1 MPEDVVAPLVD
12 ELLTLL
18 RDKHLDY
25 TLFFRGLSRAADAPR
40 PVVLLSALDAWRQRW
55 QALSPDSALMNRANP
70 VYIPR
75 NHLVEESLEAATSGD
90 LEPLQ
95 RLLRAVTRPY
105 DERPGL
111 ERYAAPAPEDFGP
124 YQTFCGT

>member
-1 MPEDVVAPLVD
+1 LPEDVVAPLVD

-18 RDKHLDY
+18 RDEHLDY
-25 TLFFRGLSRAADAPR
+25 TSFFRSLSRAADAPR
-40 PVVLLSALDAWRQRW
+40 PAVVLTALDAWRQRW
-55 QALSPDSALMNRANP
+55 QALSPNSALIIRANP

-95 RLLRAVTRPY
+95 RLLGAVTRPY
-105 DERPGL
+105 DERPSL
-111 ERYAAPAPEDFGP
+111 ERYAHPAPEDFGP
-124 YQTFCGT
+124 YRTFCGT